1 MGDFVHG
8 GPSWSLL
15 VILSLLPFSFARPAT
30 LMGVCHP
37 GPLELFVSS
46 LPLCPMSAS
55 ALLQGGLMEA
65 LEEEQEW
72 MELKREG
79 EAGQTPLPPRGSLRP
94 GEAGE
99 GQSWRLGEREGLK

>member
-15 VILSLLPFSFARPAT
+15 GILSLLPFSSARPAT

-37 GPLELFVSS
+37 GPLKLFVSS
-46 LPLCPMSAS
+46 LPLCPKSAS

-79 EAGQTPLPPRGSLRP
+79 EAGQTPHRP
-94 GEAGE
+94 GRA
-99 GQSWRLGEREGLK
+99 

>member
-8 GPSWSLL
+8 GPSWWWP
-15 VILSLLPFSFARPAT
+15 LSLWPFSSARPAT
-30 LMGVCHP
+30 LMGVCRP
-37 GPLELFVSS
+37 GPLKLFASS
-46 LPLCPMSAS
+46 LPLCPKSAS

-79 EAGQTPLPPRGSLRP
+79 EAGQTPHGPVG
-94 GEAGE
+94 A
-99 GQSWRLGEREGLK
+99 